1 MIYGPNAS
9 GKTNLIGAMDTFK
22 SIVLRRNI
30 LEAERTGMN
39 AAEAVLEMIP
49 NCREPQTPTEFSV
62 WLSLNS
68 C

>member
-1 MIYGPNAS
+1 
-9 GKTNLIGAMDTFK
+9 MDTFK

-30 LEAERTGMN
+30 LEAEQTGMN

-49 NCREPQTPTEFSV
+49 NCREPQTPTEFSI